1 MKNILVINFGGI
13 GDEILFLP
21 TIATLKKE
29 FKDCKITL
37 CLEKRSR
44 AIGDL
49 TPLIDDMI
57 FADIKAAGAQ
67 KYFEILKML
76 FNVWGK
82 KFDMVISS
90 GKSPAI
96 AVIVFLTGI
105 KKRLGYKTKTS
116 FLLTDSTPLNEN
128 QYAANMY
135 HDLIKP
141 LTKIECER
149 PKIEVKDENA
159 ADYLLGDKFLK
170 EGFVALHPGVSKIS
184 IEKNIIKCPTADFW
198 VSLINSMLNSG
209 KNVVLLGGYDD
220 KETVEKITAQIKSS
234 ENFLNLFGK
243 TKNMMDMVRIINK
256 AQCMICV
263 DSAPMH
269 AAVGLNK
276 KVLAIFGGTNE
287 EKLLPKNPNFIPIF
301 NPIPCRPCLWDKRQ
315 TTCAELKCLDIKT
328 DDVLRYL

>member
-29 FKDCKITL
+29 FGNCKITL

-49 TPLIDDMI
+49 TPLIDNMI
-57 FADIKAAGAQ
+57 FADIKAAGAK

-76 FNVWGK
+76 FGTWGK

-96 AVIVFLTGI
+96 AVILFLTGI
-105 KKRLGYKTKTS
+105 KKRFGYAAKTS
-116 FLLTDSTPLNEN
+116 FLLTCAAPLNEN

-141 LTKIECER
+141 LTDIECEP
-149 PKIEVKDENA
+149 PKIEIKDEHA
-159 ADYLLGDKFLK
+159 ADYLLGNKFLK

-184 IEKNIIKCPTADFW
+184 VEKNIIKCPAPDFW
-198 VSLINSMLNSG
+198 VNLINGMLDAG
-209 KNVVLLGGYDD
+209 KNVVILGGSDD
-220 KETVEKITAQIKSS
+220 KQTVEKIAPQIKNC

-243 TKNMMDMVRIINK
+243 TKNMMDMVRVINK

-287 EKLLPKNPNFIPIF
+287 EKLLPKNPNFISVF
-301 NPIPCRPCLWDKRQ
+301 NPVPCRPCLWDKRQ
-315 TTCAELKCLDIKT
+315 TTCAELKCLDIKA
-328 DDVLRYL
+328 DDVLKYL

>member
-49 TPLIDDMI
+49 TPLIDNMI
-57 FADIKAAGAQ
+57 FADIKAAGVK

-76 FNVWGK
+76 FSVWGK
-82 KFDMVISS
+82 KFDMVVSS

-96 AVIVFLTGI
+96 AIILFLTGI
-105 KKRLGYKTKTS
+105 KRRLGYKTKTS
-116 FLLTDSTPLNEN
+116 FLLTDATPLNEN

-135 HDLIKP
+135 QDLIKP
-141 LTKIECER
+141 LTDIECEP
-149 PKIEVKDENA
+149 PKIEVKDEHA

-170 EGFVALHPGVSKIS
+170 EGFVALHPGVSKMS
-184 IEKNIIKCPTADFW
+184 VEKNIIKCPAPDFW
-198 VSLINSMLNSG
+198 VNLINGMLKIG
-209 KNVVLLGGYDD
+209 KNVVLLGGPDD
-220 KETVEKITAQIKSS
+220 KETIEKIAAHINKSG
-234 ENFLNLFGK
+234 NFLNLFGK

-287 EKLLPKNPNFIPIF
+287 EKLLPKSPNFIPVF
-301 NPIPCRPCLWDKRQ
+301 NPTPCRPCLWDIRQ
-315 TTCAELKCLDIKT
+315 TSCAELKCLDIKT
-328 DDVLRYL
+328 NDILKYL